1 MRVLS
6 FWRLTYLRAGAG
18 ALAGTMLVRGAQR
31 TAWGA
36 AVGLVAAL
44 VELDVV
50 LIMRRVASRSVISYS
65 VRRVFGHKIA
75 RTSQPRW

>member
-6 FWRLTYLRAGAG
+6 PQRRTYLRAGAG

-44 VELDVV
+44 VELHVV
-50 LIMRRVASRSVISYS
+50 LSEHGPRSVREGKGWI
-65 VRRVFGHKIA
+65 
-75 RTSQPRW
+75 